1 MDGGTGSRLVGV
13 KIVLEQ
19 RSIGG
24 CTCLLWMCTY
34 ADAVPSSGG
43 GVAVGW

>member
-13 KIVLEQ
+13 KIVLDPLVFVPVCCECVPVV
-19 RSIGG
+19 G
-24 CTCLLWMCTY
+24 
-34 ADAVPSSGG
+34 AVPSSGG